1 MLHSHG
7 CTAFSLHFFLKLA
20 EKAGGSRGALAPH
33 QQGPQLES
41 GLFSSIFVFFFHFA
55 TFCDISVLRCS
66 RPPSGPFMK
75 LPGRIFVEHGGLC
88 LMWYGMALIAQ
99 TGVVCQTYLDAN
111 NYQ

>member
-7 CTAFSLHFFLKLA
+7 RTAFSLHFFLKLA

-41 GLFSSIFVFFFHFA
+41 GLFSSILVFFFHFYYA
-55 TFCDISVLRCS
+55 HS

-75 LPGRIFVEHGGLC
+75 LPGRSFVEHGGLC

-99 TGVVCQTYLDAN
+99 TGLVCQTYLDAN